1 MTDTTTDIPVYDQG
15 ELRHALESALAFRR
29 ARKDRGPLQVLDTV
43 RIVAPEGARAVM
55 VWGTD
60 RYRMIRVEVALT
72 DALASP
78 VDVLIPMDYATKL
91 ARELSKSQYPC
102 TLTVNSSSSS
112 SSLYTLTLDT
122 FDAQTTVPLFV
133 GDFPRIENV
142 LAGAG
147 LPTEETLAIHQLLPE
162 TLAKLAKLKPHPSE
176 TRRSGAVAAGR
187 LTIRW
192 GDPGKAAHFLIGE
205 TGTIHGAFMPMRG
218 DIPER

>member
-1 MTDTTTDIPVYDQG
+1 MTDTTTDIPVHDQG
-15 ELRHALESALAFRR
+15 ELRHALESALAFRL
-29 ARKDRGPLQVLDTV
+29 ARGDRDLLPVFDTV
-43 RIVAPEGARAVM
+43 RIVAPEGARSVM

-102 TLTVNSSSSS
+102 TLTVNSSSP
-112 SSLYTLTLDT
+112 YTLTLDT
-122 FDAQTTVPLFV
+122 YEAQTTVPLFF

-142 LAGAG
+142 LEGAG
-147 LPTEETLAIHQLLPE
+147 KPTGETPAIHQLLPE

-176 TRRSGAVAAGR
+176 TRKGGTVPAGTAGR